1 MHVLQRQ
8 EALAAQQQGIA
19 QVRRRRRRRYRLPVQ
34 RQMWVRPWNRADR
47 RLLFGHWDNLLPQL
61 RQEDPESWFNYM
73 RMRPEMFDEIHQR
86 ISGDIQKKDT
96 KWRQAL
102 PSGLKLAVTIRHL
115 AAGDSYPTLAF
126 DYRISRHT
134 IVAFIRDV
142 CQAIFDNYVDEV
154 LECPTDAGDW
164 LEISQ
169 QFETRWNLPH
179 ACGALDG
186 KHIAMRKP
194 AKSGSLYRNYKKFS
208 IVLLALVD
216 ADYKFIWA
224 DVGGVGHQSD
234 AQLYNDSEL
243 KECLEDGTLD
253 LPADSPL
260 ANDDQDMPYYFIGDD
275 AFALRTTMM
284 KPYSARGLNDS

>member
-61 RQEDPESWFNYM
+61 RQEDPESLFNYM

-86 ISGDIQKKDT
+86 ISGDIQRKDT

-134 IVAFIRDV
+134 IAAFTPDV
-142 CQAIFDNYVDEV
+142 CQAIVDNYVDEV
-154 LECPTDAGDW
+154 LDCPTDAGDW

-194 AKSGSLYRNYKKFS
+194 AKSGSLYRNYKKFFS

-216 ADYKFIWA
+216 VDYKFIWA

-234 AQLYNDSEL
+234 PN
-243 KECLEDGTLD
+243 C
-253 LPADSPL
+253 
-260 ANDDQDMPYYFIGDD
+260 
-275 AFALRTTMM
+275 TMTQSSRNVWKM
-284 KPYSARGLNDS
+284 EPWICRLTAH

>member
-8 EALAAQQQGIA
+8 ETLAAQQHCIA
-19 QVRRRRRRRYRLPVQ
+19 QVRRRRRYRLPVQ

-47 RLLFGHWDNLLPQL
+47 RLLFGHWDNLLPYL
-61 RQEDPESWFNYM
+61 RQEDPESWFNYK
-73 RMRPEMFDEIHQR
+73 RPEMFDEIHQR
-86 ISGDIQKKDT
+86 ISRDIQKNDT
-96 KWRQAL
+96 KWRLAL
-102 PSGLKLAVTIRHL
+102 PSGLKLAITMRHL

-126 DYRISRHT
+126 DYCVSRHT
-134 IVAFIRDV
+134 IAAFIPDV
-142 CQAIFDNYVDEV
+142 CQAILDNYVDEV

-194 AKSGSLYRNYKKFS
+194 TTSGSLYRNYKKFFS

-224 DVGGVGHQSD
+224 DVGGMGHQSD
-234 AQLYNDSEL
+234 A
-243 KECLEDGTLD
+243 
-253 LPADSPL
+253 
-260 ANDDQDMPYYFIGDD
+260 
-275 AFALRTTMM
+275 
-284 KPYSARGLNDS
+284 